1 MTITKAARAQVNV
14 QFSGDNKSI
23 LLPSVFLAPIRL
35 DIVRFVHTNLNKNR
49 RQPVGVHVEAGHQ
62 TSAESWGTGR
72 AVARIPR
79 VGGGGTHRSGQGAF
93 GNMCRGGRMFAP
105 TKTFRRWHRKVN
117 VNLKRFA
124 TVSAIAASAL
134 PSLVLARGHSIE
146 QIPEVPLVIAES
158 KLATITK
165 TKDAVALL
173 KEVGAYADIERVKA
187 SRRIRAGRGKSRN
200 RRYVQKLGPLVVYG
214 SNNNF
219 VKAFRNISGVEF
231 QSVNSL
237 NLLRLAPGGHLG
249 RFIIWAE
256 SAFEELETIYG
267 SQTVTSQKKKG
278 YKLPYAKMSNPDLAK
293 IFASDNIRA
302 VLRPRIAPVRAQ
314 RKTPSVAN
322 KTFLLKLNPHAATVV
337 PKVEVP
343 KAEQEERA
351 KILDAY
357 LKNLRATN

>member
-1 MTITKAARAQVNV
+1 
-14 QFSGDNKSI
+14 
-23 LLPSVFLAPIRL
+23 
-35 DIVRFVHTNLNKNR
+35 
-49 RQPVGVHVEAGHQ
+49 
-62 TSAESWGTGR
+62 
-72 AVARIPR
+72 
-79 VGGGGTHRSGQGAF
+79 
-93 GNMCRGGRMFAP
+93 MFAP

-124 TVSAIAASAL
+124 TVSALAASAL

-158 KLATITK
+158 KLAGITK

-173 KEVGAYADIERVKA
+173 KEVGAYSDVERVKA
-187 SRRIRAGRGKSRN
+187 SRHIRAGRGKSRN

-267 SQTVTSQKKKG
+267 SQTVASQKKKG

-322 KTFLLKLNPHAATVV
+322 KTFLLKLNPHAGTVV
-337 PKVEVP
+337 PKVAP
-343 KAEQEERA
+343 TKAETEERA

>member
-1 MTITKAARAQVNV
+1 
-14 QFSGDNKSI
+14 
-23 LLPSVFLAPIRL
+23 
-35 DIVRFVHTNLNKNR
+35 
-49 RQPVGVHVEAGHQ
+49 
-62 TSAESWGTGR
+62 
-72 AVARIPR
+72 
-79 VGGGGTHRSGQGAF
+79 
-93 GNMCRGGRMFAP
+93 MFAP

-124 TVSAIAASAL
+124 TVSALAASAL

-158 KLATITK
+158 KLAGITK

-173 KEVGAYADIERVKA
+173 KEVGAYSDIERVKA

-267 SQTVTSQKKKG
+267 SQTVASQKKKG

-302 VLRPRIAPVRAQ
+302 VLRPRITPVRAQ
-314 RKTPSVAN
+314 RKTPSVSN
-322 KTFLLKLNPHAATVV
+322 KSFLLTLNPHAATVV
-337 PKVEVP
+337 PKVAP
-343 KAEQEERA
+343 TKAETEERA